1 MTLTDAPWGDPVTVT
16 DLKARWPDMPLGS
29 DVHAATLIEDA
40 SALLIASLAPDSQPN
55 RAVVVMIICQMVRR
69 AMATPAIPEGA
80 TSISQSAGPFA
91 TTLGFS
97 SGGSNNSLYLTR
109 AEKKLLGIGR
119 QRAGSFDLLGGTHG

>member
-1 MTLTDAPWGDPVTVT
+1 MSSCASVPLATVE
-16 DLKARWPDMPLGS
+16 DLKMRWPDMPLGS
-29 DVHAATLIEDA
+29 GPHAETLLTDA
-40 SALLIASLAPDSQPN
+40 SALIRSQLPAN
-55 RAVVVMIICQMVRR
+55 QPLDEQVALMIVCQMVRR